1 MATMNQNQAKSTNS
15 KKRKLSTND
24 ENKEEFKNPISS
36 NAIGRLHLSEKGADV
51 HFIFRSTDER
61 IPAHKVILAASSPV
75 FDTAF
80 FGSMPEK
87 NEINVE
93 DACADAY
100 KEFLQFFYLKKIKLS
115 QEHLQ
120 NVFYLCHKY
129 QLDKCSTVCSEFLKK
144 YLTIDQMCMGYQL
157 AIHLEQD
164 DLKEYCEREIC
175 SNAEQ
180 IWKSEGFLNCDW
192 KILSEI
198 VKTFEFRGREID
210 VLEACIDWAR
220 NSCKQNKLNVDKEN
234 IRNQLKD
241 VIYDIRFNQ
250 ISNAEFAT
258 YLEDNIISPYD
269 SVELEDIIRII
280 GGKKINSTKFNCSYR
295 FVDFH
300 WNNSE
305 IIKCQR
311 AKKNFYA
318 PYTVPKIIPTIFSSD
333 KSLILGQIDIEYI
346 NTSDRYLNFNTS
358 IERMDF
364 GPEIHHFQNTFN
376 ERKLVCSG
384 VSRVEIIL
392 PKPIVIEK
400 NIKYRIVSDFS
411 SNGIEL
417 LSCCSMNK
425 NEKMKY
431 GATIT
436 FHRDTTS
443 NFDNVDRGVIESLY
457 FNKKN

>member
-1 MATMNQNQAKSTNS
+1 MATMNQSQAKS

-36 NAIGRLHLSEKGADV
+36 NGIGILHLSEKGADV
-51 HFIFRSTDER
+51 HFIFGATDER
-61 IPAHKVILAASSPV
+61 IPAHKVILATSSPV

-87 NEINVE
+87 NEVNVE

-115 QEHLQ
+115 HEHLQ
-120 NVFYLCHKY
+120 SVFYLCHKY
-129 QLDKCSTVCSEFLKK
+129 QLDKCLTVCSEFLKK

-157 AIHLEQD
+157 AIHHEQN
-164 DLKEYCEREIC
+164 DLKEYCKREIC
-175 SNAEQ
+175 LNAER
-180 IWKSEGFLNCDW
+180 ILKSEGFLNCDW

-198 VKTFEFRGREID
+198 VKTFKFHGHEIG
-210 VLEACIDWAR
+210 VLDACIDWAR

-258 YLEDNIISPYD
+258 YLEDNITSPYD
-269 SVELEDIIRII
+269 SDELEDIIRII
-280 GGKKINSTKFNCSYR
+280 GKKKINSTKFNCSYR
-295 FVDFH
+295 FVDFS
-300 WNNSE
+300 WDNSK

-311 AKKNFYA
+311 ARNIFHLDYI
-318 PYTVPKIIPTIFSSD
+318 VPKIVSTIFSSN
-333 KSLILGQIDIEYI
+333 KSLILGQIDVEYI
-346 NTSDRYLNFNTS
+346 DAAANRNLNCNIS

-364 GPEIHHFQNTFN
+364 EPKIHHFQKTFTDQM
-376 ERKLVCSG
+376 
-384 VSRVEIIL
+384 RVGLEVFCVETIL
-392 PKPIVIEK
+392 PEPIVIEK
-400 NIKYRIVSDFS
+400 DVKYRIVLDFT
-411 SNGIEL
+411 SNDKAL
-417 LSCCSMNK
+417 VSCCSMNK
-425 NEKMKY
+425 TKKIKNN
-431 GATIT
+431 ATIT

-443 NFDNVDRGVIESLY
+443 DFNNVDGGVIESLY
-457 FNKKN
+457 FNETNF